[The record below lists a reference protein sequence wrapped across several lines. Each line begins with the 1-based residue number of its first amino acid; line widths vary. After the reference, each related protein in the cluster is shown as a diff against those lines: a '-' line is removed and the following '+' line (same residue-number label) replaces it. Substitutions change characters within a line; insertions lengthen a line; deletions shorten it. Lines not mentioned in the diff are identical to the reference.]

1 MVIRILFITIAC
13 LGSIFPLSAQTDYR
27 QHTVRQGEDLIGVA
41 RQYSVNFG
49 QLFKANPS
57 TAYGG
62 LAEGEILYI
71 PQVKKTPVNDG
82 TKKLKGYLV
91 KSGET
96 LFDICQRF
104 RMDMEEIRTLN
115 ALPTDQLRAG
125 QRLVVIT
132 DVVHRDFFEVDEE
145 MLRPESTN
153 TVTTTVDKVIIHEHT
168 VEAKQT
174 LYSIAKRYGISL
186 EELRKQNGLNENSV
200 IHIGDMLRIKEV
212 RRVVVEKP
220 KRVIYAHTETPE
232 PTEKLIHESGIGIR
246 IRQQRESDQKIALHR
261 NAKVGSFIRVQ
272 NENTGRYC
280 IVRVIGNFPA
290 IQANRDVVIKI
301 SEAACRE
308 LGVVN
313 DRFPIVVSRPQEE
326 N

>member
-1 MVIRILFITIAC
+1 MSIRILHLLIVL
-13 LGSIFPLSAQTDYR
+13 LGMTHSLWAQADYR
-27 QHTVRQGEDLIGVA
+27 QHTVREGEDLLGVA
-41 RQYSVNFG
+41 RQYSVNIG
-49 QLFKANPS
+49 QLLKANPS

-82 TKKLKGYLV
+82 SKKLKGYQV

-104 RMDMEEIRTLN
+104 RMDMDEIRTLN
-115 ALPTDQLRAG
+115 ALPTDQLQAG

-132 DVVHRDFFEVDEE
+132 DVVHRDFFEVDEN
-145 MLRPESTN
+145 MLRPEN
-153 TVTTTVDKVIIHEHT
+153 TRTTIVDKVILHEHI
-168 VEAKQT
+168 VEPKQT
-174 LYSIAKRYGISL
+174 LYSIAKRYNISL
-186 EELRKQNGLNENSV
+186 EELRKQNGLDENSV
-200 IHIGDMLRIKEV
+200 IHIGDVLRIKEV
-212 RRVVVEKP
+212 KRVVVKKP
-220 KRVIYAHTETPE
+220 RQVIYARTEVEE